1 MKILSIQQFSNAPS
15 KTVQVLPSN
24 LSERF
29 DMTVTKQALVDVAQN
44 FRHSDLPVTVYDNNF
59 MRLVFKANPDKSYEM
74 SILCDVDESNCMEVC
89 RIDGGQ
95 QKVIKT
101 DFVDEFA
108 LVNWQDLAVSCC
120 RSNVHNLV
128 LAQRLPNLNVGDCTS
143 PGLLRSLLAGES
155 ELRHVMPTKLLQEIK
170 LASTTEQKQA
180 SQASQNIVNVASHPI
195 TVKQF
200 CENKLISH
208 FVSHIISVMT
218 TEKHDDVKSNVKL
231 ARCMAYNIASVVQT
245 DSCQNKLIFADTLE
259 SFDCSPQIISQLQG
273 MMTGKQKKMRF
284 RSEDEKD
291 MLLNFNFVSDAC
303 LQSLDLGLK
312 LIGNN
317 FALVCTWPEKNPTSA
332 FLIGQFCEK
341 TLGNGPLQP
350 AFQQRAREDKMS
362 KVLSLLKNVRRNYPE
377 HLAATLKA
385 LSCHIST
392 LWPDKT
398 AVSPTIMP

>member
-15 KTVQVLPSN
+15 KTVQVLPPN
-24 LSERF
+24 WSESF
-29 DMTVTKQALVDVAQN
+29 DMTVTKQALVDVAKN
-44 FRHSDLPVTVYDNNF
+44 SKHLNLPVTVFDNNF
-59 MRLVFKANPDKSYEM
+59 MRLVFQAHPDKSYEM
-74 SILCDVDESNCMEVC
+74 SILCELDDSKCMEVC
-89 RIDGGQ
+89 RIKGGQ
-95 QKVIKT
+95 QKVFKT

-108 LVNWQDLAVSCC
+108 LANWQDLAVSCC
-120 RSNVHNLV
+120 RPNVHNLV

-143 PGLLRSLLAGES
+143 PNFLRSLLAVES
-155 ELRHVMPTKLLQEIK
+155 ELRHLMPTKLLQQIK
-170 LASTTEQKQA
+170 LADTTEQKQA
-180 SQASQNIVNVASHPI
+180 PQAVQNIVTVASHPI

-312 LIGNN
+312 LSGNN

-341 TLGNGPLQP
+341 TLGNGPLRP
-350 AFQQRAREDKMS
+350 AFQQRAKENKMS
-362 KVLSLLKNVRRNYPE
+362 KMLSVIKNVRRNYPE
-377 HLAATLKA
+377 HLAQTVQA

-392 LWPDKT
+392 VWPDTT
-398 AVSPTIMP
+398 AVSPIMMP